1 MKIFKNRGDIYIPK
15 SNYKKS
21 REETILKLLLVFII
35 IFTIVFLVLLG
46 HKYKNPASF
55 FGDGEVTTTQIV
67 INEEELPKISGKTNF
82 MFLETDD
89 EKSVIHY
96 IILIQAEKDSKAYKV
111 CSLSPQTK
119 IDKES
124 ISEIYENGGGAS
136 LQTKLTEYFGF
147 EINYF
152 AEFDNSSFVEFGSK
166 MGDIIYNSYEDIKFS
181 GGSGDDKYTIR
192 ISEGEQNINSKELS
206 NLLRYYS
213 NEKKDYGIENEVILS
228 ALTQLFNEDNFEDSE
243 SLFRLFIKSSTN
255 NITVRDFENAKNA
268 LMYFCYKNED
278 ITVYSVQSKYDKKLV
293 LTQQSVKEIK
303 GYFSK

>member
-1 MKIFKNRGDIYIPK
+1 MNW
-15 SNYKKS
+15 KK
-21 REETILKLLLVFII
+21 E
-35 IFTIVFLVLLG
+35 
-46 HKYKNPASF
+46 
-55 FGDGEVTTTQIV
+55 
-67 INEEELPKISGKTNF
+67 NE
-82 MFLETDD
+82 
-89 EKSVIHY
+89 
-96 IILIQAEKDSKAYKV
+96 
-111 CSLSPQTK
+111 
-119 IDKES
+119 
-124 ISEIYENGGGAS
+124 
-136 LQTKLTEYFGF
+136 
-147 EINYF
+147 
-152 AEFDNSSFVEFGSK
+152 
-166 MGDIIYNSYEDIKFS
+166 
-181 GGSGDDKYTIR
+181 
-192 ISEGEQNINSKELS
+192 ELS